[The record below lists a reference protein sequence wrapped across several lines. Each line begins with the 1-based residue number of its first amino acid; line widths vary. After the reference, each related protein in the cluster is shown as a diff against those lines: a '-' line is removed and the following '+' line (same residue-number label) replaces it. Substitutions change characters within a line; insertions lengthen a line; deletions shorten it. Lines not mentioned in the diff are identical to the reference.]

1 MSTYLVPVSPIPTP
15 AAADSTDVTVTRLMS
30 HPDPDAT
37 LLQLWLHGRSSA
49 TQDAYRR
56 DVARFLQFAQ
66 HPLAHVTLGHLQAFA
81 DHLEAADLAPASR
94 KRMLSAVKSLYSF
107 AERIGALQYNV
118 GAAVILPKSKNTIGE
133 RILTEAEVQQLI
145 EGEPDGRNRLLLVLL
160 YATGARVSEIC
171 RLCWRDCQPQKK
183 GGQVTLYGKGQKTR
197 HVLLKAETF
206 VELLA
211 QRGAAALEVPVFRS
225 NAGGALSR
233 QQVFRIVKAAAIR
246 AGLSEDV
253 SPHWLRHA
261 HASHALDRGAPP
273 HLVQATL
280 GHASL
285 DTTSRYAH
293 ARPTDSSAR
302 YLAL

>member
-1 MSTYLVPVSPIPTP
+1 MSSADPV
-15 AAADSTDVTVTRLMS
+15 AV
-30 HPDPDAT
+30 
-37 LLQLWLHGRSSA
+37 LLQLWLHGRSPA

-56 DVARFLQFAQ
+56 DVARFQTFVDR
-66 HPLAHVTLGHLQAFA
+66 PLAHVTLGHLQAFA
-81 DHLEAADLAPASR
+81 DHLDACGLAPASR
-94 KRMLSAVKSLYSF
+94 KRMLSAVKSLYTF
-107 AERIGALQYNV
+107 AERTGALQYNV

-133 RILTEAEVQQLI
+133 RILSESEVQRLI
-145 EGEPDGRNRLLLVLL
+145 DGEPDARNQLLLRLL

-171 RLCWRDCQPQKK
+171 RLCWRDCQAQKG

-197 HVLLKAETF
+197 HVLLKPETF
-206 VELLA
+206 IELLT
-211 QRGAAALEVPVFRS
+211 QRGGALADAPVFRS
-225 NAGGALSR
+225 EAGDALSR

-285 DTTSRYAH
+285 DTTSKYAH
-293 ARPTDSSAR
+293 ARPSDSSAR